1 VQYHYQAVLEI
12 DYIMHSAHTPM
23 VIGARWILLVILQLE
38 VVSLRHDHLLSMDAI
53 AHELAVSLIDRL
65 DK

>member
-1 VQYHYQAVLEI
+1 
-12 DYIMHSAHTPM
+12 M
-23 VIGARWILLVILQLE
+23 VIGARWILLVILQLK

-53 AHELAVSLIDRL
+53 THELAVSLIDRL